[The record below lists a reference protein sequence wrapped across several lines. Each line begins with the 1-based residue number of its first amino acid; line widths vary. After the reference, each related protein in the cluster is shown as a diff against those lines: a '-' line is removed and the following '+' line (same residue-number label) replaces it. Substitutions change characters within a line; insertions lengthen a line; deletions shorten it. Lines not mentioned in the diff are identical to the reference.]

1 MLLDKIPVQNRM
13 RLHQKFHFS
22 AQSSSVM
29 SKRKSNSVGGLSTGI
44 DNRRLDVV
52 VTQEGGDSIV
62 TLQLSTW
69 SDLGGGW
76 QVEKTIPIAARQL
89 SQLQRLLAQ
98 ARYAIADH
106 QTGAEQPGQVIP
118 IGTHRTAA
126 PSLPAAP
133 AKRKNR
139 KAAN

>member
-1 MLLDKIPVQNRM
+1 MT
-13 RLHQKFHFS
+13 
-22 AQSSSVM
+22 
-29 SKRKSNSVGGLSTGI
+29 KRKSNSVGGLSTGI
-44 DNRRLDVV
+44 DNTRLDVV
-52 VTQEGGDSIV
+52 VTEEGSDSII

-106 QTGAEQPGQVIP
+106 QTGAATPGQVIP
-118 IGTHRTAA
+118 IAARRTAA